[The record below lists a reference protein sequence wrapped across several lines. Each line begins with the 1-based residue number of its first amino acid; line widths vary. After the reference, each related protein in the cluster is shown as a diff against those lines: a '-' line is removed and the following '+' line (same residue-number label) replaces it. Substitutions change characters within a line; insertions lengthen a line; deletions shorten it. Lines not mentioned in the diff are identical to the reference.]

1 MARVALTY
9 NLIKLAMLRTGPLDR
24 FAEYDSQET
33 IAILTAA
40 IQAGG
45 HEVVPVEA
53 DECIAEKLKAA
64 QPQIVFNI
72 AEGLRGESR
81 ESHVPA
87 ICEMLGLP
95 YTGSGP
101 LTLALCLN
109 KARTK
114 EILTLYGVP
123 TPPFQV
129 FRSPGDELDG
139 RLRFPLI
146 VKLLH
151 EGSSMGLSERSVV
164 DDEVALREQTAYLI
178 RAYGEPVLVEEF
190 VEGREFTV
198 GILGGNGVPWVLPI
212 IEILFKKPR
221 GIVLF
226 DPDEPVIPLIL
237 QARGPDPE
245 VEHILHAANHY
256 PVCPADIDD
265 HLISRIEDIA
275 LRAFTALGCRDWCR
289 MEMRLGPNG
298 QLYVL
303 ELNPIAGIDPTY
315 LLPRAARVAGLSYE
329 AFVNE
334 ILGYALER
342 AGLKRDS

>member
-1 MARVALTY
+1 MRVALTY
-9 NLIKLAMLRTGPLDR
+9 NLIRSYMFRTGPLDR

-33 IAILTAA
+33 IAALVAA
-40 IQAGG
+40 IEAGG
-45 HEVVPVEA
+45 HEITPLEA

-64 QPQIVFNI
+64 RPDIVFNI

-114 EILTLYGVP
+114 EILTLYGIP
-123 TPPFQV
+123 TAPFQV
-129 FRSPGDELDG
+129 FRSPHDALDS
-139 RLRFPLI
+139 RLRWPLI

-151 EGSSMGLSERSVV
+151 EGSSMGLSEHSVV
-164 DDEVALREQTAYLI
+164 DDEAALREQVAYLTQT
-178 RAYGEPVLVEEF
+178 YGEPCIVEEYI
-190 VEGREFTV
+190 VGREFTV
-198 GILGGNGVPWVLPI
+198 GVLGGNGTPRVLPI
-212 IEILFKKPR
+212 IEVRFKKAR

-226 DPDEPVIPLIL
+226 EPDAPVIPLIL
-237 QARGPDPE
+237 QERGTDPE
-245 VEHILHAANHY
+245 VEHVLHAANHHAI
-256 PVCPADIDD
+256 CPADIDD
-265 HLISRIEDIA
+265 ELAQRIQDTAI
-275 LRAFTALGCRDWCR
+275 RAFGALGCRDWCR
-289 MEMRLGPNG
+289 MEMRQGSDN

-315 LLPRAARVAGLSYE
+315 WLPRAARVAGLSYAE
-329 AFVNE
+329 FVNE
-334 ILGYALER
+334 ILGYALVR
-342 AGLKRDS
+342 TGLA